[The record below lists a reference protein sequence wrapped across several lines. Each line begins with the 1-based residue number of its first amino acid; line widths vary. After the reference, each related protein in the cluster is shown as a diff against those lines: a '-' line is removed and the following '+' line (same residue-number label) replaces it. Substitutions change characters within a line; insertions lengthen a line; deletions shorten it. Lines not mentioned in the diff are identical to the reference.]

1 MVEANPDEV
10 EVLAPL
16 PFVSAIAH
24 QHVKR
29 SQDLLLQ
36 IANHRDVQG
45 VTPLHHASALG
56 NYRAVQVLAAN
67 GADRLAKAVLPDA
80 NGKEAANATRPPSS
94 ATPLDLAKD
103 VTTAQALSS
112 GVGEETVE
120 SLQSAA
126 VARIMPQRFGLSL
139 RHAKSQSTQRP
150 WRVASRRL
158 RGQSVAD
165 MPYITMCQGPK
176 CTANGAGLIIRD
188 MEDLAFGCAT
198 VEASGCMGQCS
209 KGPNGMYSEKSGA
222 KGKITN
228 KLNKY
233 SKLTDMIGEFIQGFA
248 LDDMQARVHRVKFAI
263 RREEN
268 AEVRTAAIEETLTS
282 IDDSQRALH
291 PELVAQL
298 LCLRAREHLKAD
310 AVGAYKDLREAL
322 TLHPDWPWA
331 FVTLAQVLDNLHMPR
346 GALACMQKAIE
357 IGTGVDKNSL
367 QRGIVRLERK
377 AADAKGPDPVPAGI
391 EMDIA
396 AIKDKSLGGG
406 GASDKKE
413 KSDKEAKSKPA
424 GKAASKA
431 KTGKG
436 KAKVVK
442 ETNKVAEE
450 TAAEAPKEE
459 AKPEPPL
466 EEVKEEPKEVK
477 EPKEEKKEVAVKEPK
492 EAKEPKEEKKD
503 KDKEKKHK
511 KSSGHKKKKVKK
523 DKGEEY
529 QDNCKNQRM
538 RFACKGKAPS
548 KFESTIWHIDLA
560 ANVGDDGE
568 EIQRSYTPL
577 SSAEDYK
584 KGILELVI
592 KVYPKGRMSSHL
604 GRMKNGDSILVSRP
618 VPTVD
623 PEDYKEGG
631 IMVAG
636 GSAVVVAL
644 QVINAILPSCTDSF
658 HLYLCNRTYA
668 DVLLMDYF
676 EALLKAYP
684 NFKMTNC
691 LSQGKAGDSARDQGL
706 VGWFEGRVSGDLLK
720 QAPESLKVLM
730 SGPDTLCKMVAET
743 FMELGRQDVASEDE
757 HRELQ
762 FLHTTRRQEDDICCL
777 DTDIEELLNPEAK
790 NEGFTLQTAR
800 SARTLDPP
808 PPEPLEPVE
817 EVPRARIKAAK
828 SQVISIDLLSST
840 APPRPP
846 PQPGFFSYFFTLQ
859 SCGCKPEVG
868 GDETAADQYFAIR
881 GRHRLSRQENL
892 VRNRMPGTQTKEART
907 TSTSRST
914 KTKLGGPH
922 HPGSRVFGASTEK
935 PAEVASYPSH
945 CWMDSS
951 VQVGSPLSALM
962 GRTPT
967 HLAAQGAGRE
977 ASALLADTGHI
988 QCLNVLLETGFLEIA
1003 ELDDRGMSPLLAA
1016 CAAGSAAGA
1025 RWLLLHGAAP

>member
-1 MVEANPDEV
+1 MGKTRVISKGYRHGTRDKYSKKYRTKGRPGIARYLVNFKRGDYVDIVADPSIQKGLPYSLYHGRTGIVFNVNRNALGVEITKVVGNRQLRKRLHVRIEHVRKSRCNEAFKKRVKENDRKKQQAKLEGKSIVVKRQPEGPKPKKMVEATPDEIEASRV
-10 EVLAPL
+10 T
-16 PFVSAIAH
+16 AIAH

-36 IANHRDVQG
+36 ITNHRDVQG
-45 VTPLHHASALG
+45 LTPLHHASALG
-56 NYRAVQVLAAN
+56 NYRAVQVLVAN

-80 NGKEAANATRPPSS
+80 NDKEAAASRPPSS

-103 VTTAQALSS
+103 TTTAQALSS
-112 GVGEETVE
+112 GAVEETVE
-120 SLQSAA
+120 SLQSAT
-126 VARIMPQRFGLSL
+126 VARIMPQLFGL

-150 WRVASRRL
+150 WCVASRHL

-268 AEVRTAAIEETLTS
+268 AEVRTSAIEETLGS

-298 LCLRAREHLKAD
+298 LCLRARENLKAD

-377 AADAKGPDPVPAGI
+377 AADAKGPDPVPAGV

-406 GASDKKE
+406 GASDKKDKKE

-450 TAAEAPKEE
+450 TAAEAPKDE

-492 EAKEPKEEKKD
+492 EPKEEKKE

-529 QDNCKNQRM
+529 QEWQLREREELNHDCLRM
-538 RFACKGKAPS
+538 RFACKGKAAS

-584 KGILELVI
+584 KGILELII
-592 KVYPKGRMSSHL
+592 KVYPKGRMSAHL

-631 IMVAG
+631 IMIAG

-644 QVINAILPSCTDSF
+644 QVVNAILPNCTDSF

-676 EALLKAYP
+676 EQILKAYP

-691 LSQGKAGDSARDQGL
+691 LSQGKVADEARGQGL

-720 QAPESLKVLM
+720 QAPDSLKVLM

-743 FMELGRQDVASEDE
+743 FIELG
-757 HRELQ
+757 
-762 FLHTTRRQEDDICCL
+762 RQEDDICCL
-777 DTDIEELLNPEAK
+777 DTDIEDLLNPEAK
-790 NEGFTLQTAR
+790 NEGFTLQSAR

-817 EVPRARIKAAK
+817 EVPRARIK
-828 SQVISIDLLSST
+828 
-840 APPRPP
+840 
-846 PQPGFFSYFFTLQ
+846 
-859 SCGCKPEVG
+859 
-868 GDETAADQYFAIR
+868 
-881 GRHRLSRQENL
+881 
-892 VRNRMPGTQTKEART
+892 
-907 TSTSRST
+907 
-914 KTKLGGPH
+914 
-922 HPGSRVFGASTEK
+922 
-935 PAEVASYPSH
+935 
-945 CWMDSS
+945 
-951 VQVGSPLSALM
+951 
-962 GRTPT
+962 
-967 HLAAQGAGRE
+967 
-977 ASALLADTGHI
+977 
-988 QCLNVLLETGFLEIA
+988 
-1003 ELDDRGMSPLLAA
+1003 
-1016 CAAGSAAGA
+1016 
-1025 RWLLLHGAAP
+1025 